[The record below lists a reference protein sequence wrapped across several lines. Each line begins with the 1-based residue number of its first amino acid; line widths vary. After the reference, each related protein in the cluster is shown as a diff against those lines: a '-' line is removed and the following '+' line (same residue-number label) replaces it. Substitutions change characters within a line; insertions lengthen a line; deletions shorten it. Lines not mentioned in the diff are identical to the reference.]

1 MPHTRIW
8 VHLVFGTKNR
18 EPFLTEE
25 IRTPVISHIFK
36 NAKQKN
42 IYIDSINGFS
52 DHLHCLIS
60 LGNEQNIAGVV
71 HLIKGESSHW
81 INENRL
87 TRMKFEWA
95 DEYYAVS
102 VSQSNV
108 DSVKAY
114 IKNQAEHHRKKSYAE
129 ECEEFMKKFGFTV

>member
-1 MPHTRIW
+1 MPHIRIW
-8 VHLVFGTKNR
+8 VHTVFGTKNR

-25 IRTPVISHIFK
+25 IRTSVIFHIYK
-36 NAKQKN
+36 NVKQKN

-52 DHLHCLIS
+52 DHFHCLIS
-60 LGNEQNIAGVV
+60 LGSEQSIANVV

-87 TRMKFEWA
+87 TKMKFEWA

-114 IKNQAEHHRKKSYAE
+114 IKNQAEHHRKKSYVE